1 MGGGFPGGG
10 APMGGGLG
18 APPAFGGGQQPPCV
32 AEFFKMRE
40 DVEKKTL
47 AAKTLGEHKPTR
59 EEMCKQVTIVSAA
72 EAKWVKFTEANAASC
87 GIPPEVPQQLKVRH
101 GHTDQAR
108 KALCAPGPAA
118 APVAPS
124 LSDALGTARLP
135 MPETTKSG
143 GGSTL
148 DTLNGN
154 ILQK

>member
-1 MGGGFPGGG
+1 
-10 APMGGGLG
+10 MGGGLG
-18 APPAFGGGQQPPCV
+18 APPAFGGGQQPPCA

-40 DVEKKTL
+40 DVEKKGSVFKGLT
-47 AAKTLGEHKPTR
+47 EHKPPSR
-59 EEMCKQVTIVSAA
+59 EALCKQMTLVSAA
-72 EAKWVKFTEANAASC
+72 MAKWAKFAETNVASC
-87 GIPPEVPQQLKVRH
+87 GIPREVAQQLKVQNEH
-101 GHTDQAR
+101 AGETK
-108 KALCAPGPAA
+108 KALCAAGPAA